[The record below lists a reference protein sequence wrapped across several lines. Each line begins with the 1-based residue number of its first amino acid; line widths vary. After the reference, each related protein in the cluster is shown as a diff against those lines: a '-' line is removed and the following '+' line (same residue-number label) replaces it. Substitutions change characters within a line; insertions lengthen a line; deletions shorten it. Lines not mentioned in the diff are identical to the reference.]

1 MIRVNTHFLDDPL
14 SDHLAKFVPG
24 ELIEHVR
31 EHYRGVV
38 VAVNGHCKADP
49 AWYMS
54 HAPLADRDQPWY
66 FVLVDGTAECVYPPE
81 EDLRPASEAGP
92 IQQAAICATITN
104 GQSSDLKCAPAT
116 GTRPSKER

>member
-14 SDHLAKFVPG
+14 SDNLAKFVPG

-66 FVLVDGTAECVYPPE
+66 FVLVDGTAECAYPPE
-81 EDLRPASEAGP
+81 EDLRPASEGDP
-92 IQQAAICATITN
+92 IQHPLLEYYFDGFAEGRYLRN
-104 GQSSDLKCAPAT
+104 DYEWP
-116 GTRPSKER
+116 EF